1 MTPPGEP
8 LTQLFLTE
16 NERDRVKWVTALQ
29 ELHKILKTNLT
40 NSETVSCYTF
50 QLCSEW

>member
-16 NERDRVKWVTALQ
+16 SENDRVKWVAALQ
-29 ELHKILKTNLT
+29 ELHKILKKNF
-40 NSETVSCYTF
+40 ETSKTVKII
-50 QLCSEW
+50 